1 MSSALLADLVARY
14 LDNDAIAVIEGDGAV
29 SQELIAQG
37 FDRILFTGGSEVGPQ
52 GVRERGAAFDP
63 GDNLWVGKIL

>member
-1 MSSALLADLVARY
+1 MAELVPQY

-37 FDRILFTGGSEVGPQ
+37 FDQLCSP
-52 GVRERGAAFDP
+52 AAP
-63 GDNLWVGKIL
+63 RSAARSTKARRRT